1 MTPAAR
7 PPRSLKWRLALWL
20 VVPVLAI
27 TPLLGLGLYRL
38 LHGTAMDWLDESLGD
53 TALSLVSLVH
63 GQDGQLSM
71 DVSPATDQALRFDRQ
86 DRIFYLALA
95 PGGQPLQGD
104 TSLRILAQADPPLAA
119 GQWRFSTRTLE
130 GEPVRLAQ
138 LGAHCGPTSAV
149 CQMFVAETLHKR
161 DSLQRQLLMAT
172 GLVLLMLCALLMLA
186 GWGVIWQGLQPVQRL
201 GQEVE
206 RRDLDRLDPLDTA
219 VPAELSPL
227 IAAFNRLFTRL
238 SQAAAHQREFL
249 ANAAHQLRTP
259 LTALRT
265 EIDLALLEPHD
276 PQLTP
281 LLQRLQRAVDRSARL
296 AHQMLAL
303 ARAEAETP
311 QSPQALDLRAVVTQ
325 VAQDGVTRLPAG
337 PSEPELDFEL
347 QPAPVRGQAFLLREL
362 LENLLHNCACYA
374 GEHPQVTV
382 RTGSEGDLAWLEV
395 EDNGP
400 GIPEAERDAAL
411 QRFQRGTGARGTG
424 SGLGL
429 AIAHDIARR
438 HGGQLT
444 LLDARQ
450 GPGLRVRV
458 TLPLQPTGSTAGPA
472 RHGGSHGG

>member
-1 MTPAAR
+1 
-7 PPRSLKWRLALWL
+7 
-20 VVPVLAI
+20 
-27 TPLLGLGLYRL
+27 
-38 LHGTAMDWLDESLGD
+38 
-53 TALSLVSLVH
+53 
-63 GQDGQLSM
+63 M

-86 DRIFYLALA
+86 DRVFYLALA

-119 GQWRFSTRTLE
+119 GHWRFSTRTLE

-138 LGAHCGPTSAV
+138 LGAHCGPNSAV

-281 LLQRLQRAVDRSARL
+281 LLQRLQRGGPQRPAGPPDAGPGPGRGRN
-296 AHQMLAL
+296 
-303 ARAEAETP
+303 P

-325 VAQDGVTRLPAG
+325 VAQDWVTRLPAG

-347 QPAPVRGQAFLLREL
+347 QPARCAARPSAARAAGEPAAQLRLLRRR
-362 LENLLHNCACYA
+362 APA
-374 GEHPQVTV
+374 GHRAHRQRRRSGLAGGGGQRAGHPRGRAGCRPAALPARHRGPRHRQ
-382 RTGSEGDLAWLEV
+382 RP
-395 EDNGP
+395 GP
-400 GIPEAERDAAL
+400 GHRPRH
-411 QRFQRGTGARGTG
+411 RPPPRRP
-424 SGLGL
+424 
-429 AIAHDIARR
+429 AHPAGRPP
-438 HGGQLT
+438 
-444 LLDARQ
+444 

-458 TLPLQPTGSTAGPA
+458 TLPLLPKEIGTGPA
-472 RHGGSHGG
+472 RRGGHGG

>member
-1 MTPAAR
+1 MNPAAR

-53 TALSLVSLVH
+53 TALSLVPLIH
-63 GQDGQLSM
+63 TQDGRLSM

-86 DRIFYLALA
+86 DRVFYLALA
-95 PGGQPLQGD
+95 PDGRPLQGD
-104 TSLRILAQADPPLAA
+104 ASLQTLAQADRPLAA
-119 GQWRFSTRTLE
+119 GHWRFSPRTLE

-138 LGAHCGPTSAV
+138 LGAHCGPGSAV
-149 CQMFVAETLHKR
+149 CQIFVAETLHKR
-161 DSLQRQLLMAT
+161 DSLQRQLLWAM
-172 GLVLLMLCALLMLA
+172 GLVLLMLCILPMLA
-186 GWGVIWQGLQPVQRL
+186 GWGVIWQGLRPVQRL

-206 RRDLDRLDPLDTA
+206 QRDLDRLDPLDTA
-219 VPAELSPL
+219 VPSELSPL

-238 SQAAAHQREFL
+238 SRAAATQREFL

-276 PQLTP
+276 PQMTP
-281 LLQRLQRAVDRSARL
+281 LLQRLQHAVDRSARL

-311 QSPQALDLRAVVTQ
+311 QSPQDLDLRAVVTQ
-325 VAQDGVTRLPAG
+325 VAQDWVTRQPTG

-362 LENLLHNCACYA
+362 LENLIHNAVSYA
-374 GEHPQVTV
+374 GAGARITV
-382 RTGSEGDLAWLEV
+382 RCGNSPEGPWLEV

-400 GIPEAERDAAL
+400 GIPAE
-411 QRFQRGTGARGTG
+411 
-424 SGLGL
+424 
-429 AIAHDIARR
+429 
-438 HGGQLT
+438 
-444 LLDARQ
+444 LLR
-450 GPGLRVRV
+450 P
-458 TLPLQPTGSTAGPA
+458 
-472 RHGGSHGG
+472 